1 MRFVTWL
8 ALKWGRRG
16 TRWLLYPI
24 SLYFLVFAPRARRAS
39 RTFLRRALERE
50 AGVVDVLRNFHA
62 FAATLHDRMYLL
74 SGRFGEL
81 DIAIDG
87 APQLDAILALGRGCI
102 LLGSHL
108 GSFEALRALGRLKRY
123 PINIVM
129 YAGTT
134 QRSSAVLNDLAPE
147 LNASVIPPGRPE
159 TMLRIKECLERGEIV
174 GILGDRPFGSNKT
187 ALCPFLG
194 LPARFPEGPYRLAM
208 ILEVPIVVFFG
219 LYKGGTRYRIFL
231 EPCPRA
237 RLKRER
243 RDRKRRCGL
252 SATCGGSSTMPGP
265 NPTTGSISTISGGR
279 ACVEGSGRVV
289 ARACRGARGAGDPLT
304 VPELMQ
310 MLAGVESAR
319 ASFVETRESALL
331 KTPLVLKGTLSYRRP
346 DRVEK
351 HVLSPY
357 DERIIVEGG
366 QLTLENRAQ
375 NRRKTLAVGSAP
387 AWRPGRE
394 HTRDAGRGSRLL
406 TPSLRA
412 PDRGKP
418 GSVDPHAEAAG
429 QPRR

>member
-1 MRFVTWL
+1 MSAKDELKDERGGTAAWLAEPERGSRSVMRFVTWL

-108 GSFEALRALGRLKRY
+108 GSFEVLRALGRLKRY

-231 EPCPRA
+231 EGLPASTTETGAKGSKAALWVERYVR
-237 RLKRER
+237 RLEHY
-243 RDRKRRCGL
+243 
-252 SATCGGSSTMPGP
+252 
-265 NPTTGSISTISGGR
+265 
-279 ACVEGSGRVV
+279 
-289 ARACRGARGAGDPLT
+289 ARA
-304 VPELMQ
+304 E
-310 MLAGVESAR
+310 
-319 ASFVETRESALL
+319 
-331 KTPLVLKGTLSYRRP
+331 
-346 DRVEK
+346 
-351 HVLSPY
+351 PY
-357 DERIIVEGG
+357 NWFNFYDFWGEG
-366 QLTLENRAQ
+366 
-375 NRRKTLAVGSAP
+375 
-387 AWRPGRE
+387 
-394 HTRDAGRGSRLL
+394 
-406 TPSLRA
+406 LR
-412 PDRGKP
+412 
-418 GSVDPHAEAAG
+418 
-429 QPRR
+429 